1 MKNLIRG
8 HIYQLKRDFFFFG
21 CLAVGVVYLFMSIR
35 LTLSLASALSPLTGV
50 DGLLDI
56 FLGGDTILYAF
67 MLLTAN
73 MVAETYRSGVMKNIV
88 GRGIAKKQYY
98 LSIVLTVSTAYV
110 LVMLI
115 GGIVMA
121 ALAGSQYGM
130 GTISYPG
137 YYTLAIIARILFA
150 VAHISFAVTMTV
162 LTRNVITG
170 VALALVIP
178 NIPQILEMAL
188 GFFKIQLSLDFL
200 KISAHMPSVYA
211 ASNDLS
217 SFVPCFLVLCGYLI
231 VSIFAGFMLLKYQD
245 IK

>member
-1 MKNLIRG
+1 M
-8 HIYQLKRDFFFFG
+8 
-21 CLAVGVVYLFMSIR
+21 
-35 LTLSLASALSPLTGV
+35 
-50 DGLLDI
+50 
-56 FLGGDTILYAF
+56 GGDTILYAF

-73 MVAETYRSGVMKNIV
+73 IVAETYRSGVMKNIV

-137 YYTLAIIARILFA
+137 YYALAIIARILFA